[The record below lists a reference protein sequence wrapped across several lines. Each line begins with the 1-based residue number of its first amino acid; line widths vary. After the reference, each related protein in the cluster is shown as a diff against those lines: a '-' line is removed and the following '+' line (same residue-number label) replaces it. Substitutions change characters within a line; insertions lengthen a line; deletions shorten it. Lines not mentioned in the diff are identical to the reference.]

1 MTASFACFGR
11 PKCESSPGGC
21 VPMHKTLATLKAY
34 HARLN
39 LAVGHYHLDP
49 FWWSQRPYGGC
60 EDGATAINMSAS
72 PFHFPEG
79 LGAVGL
85 EMQLIIK
92 YINGE
97 NNIYMPEYQF
107 DGNQVAGN
115 DSARFYKLYF
125 ANLYNTSNLRS
136 LVWDGLDAVWASS
149 DERVTTVTAQTAW
162 HKGFA
167 DAALEF
173 GLPMRV
179 DMSVRQ
185 SSLKY
190 IFDYFSFFFSSF
202 FSFFFW
208 RGGIPITP
216 LHFTL
221 SPNV

>member
-1 MTASFACFGR
+1 
-11 PKCESSPGGC
+11 
-21 VPMHKTLATLKAY
+21 MHKTLATLKAY

-190 IFDYFSFFFSSF
+190 IFDYFSSF
-202 FSFFFW
+202 FSPFFHFFF
-208 RGGIPITP
+208 
-216 LHFTL
+216 
-221 SPNV
+221 